1 MICYNSTN
9 VGSNTEKM
17 KQESISK
24 PFSWEFTWKT
34 VSQGSLWQFS
44 LIFVGCVSS
53 LIYPHAPLV
62 GLSAVAGNTLA
73 RKKALSCVMAI
84 WLANQLYGFIIRKYP
99 QTWESLTWGIVMG
112 LATLLVTGLVT
123 LRPSFCQ
130 RFWGHCLWLVIS
142 VIGGYLLYQG
152 AIILIAQLMG
162 GHGLTSAILS
172 RIFLKNCLWGLG
184 LSLIHACVIGVMMQ
198 FFSQYSPQ
206 SDYSS

>member
-1 MICYNSTN
+1 M
-9 VGSNTEKM
+9 GQK
-17 KQESISK
+17 SIYK
-24 PFSWEFTWKT
+24 PFSWQSAWKT
-34 VSQGSLWQFS
+34 VSQGSFWQFS

-62 GLSAVAGNTLA
+62 GFSAVAGNTLT
-73 RKKALSCVMAI
+73 RKKALTCVMVI
-84 WLANQLYGFIIRKYP
+84 WLANQLYGFIIRQYP

-112 LATLLVTGLVT
+112 LGTLFVTGLVT
-123 LRPSFCQ
+123 LRPTFCQ

-162 GHGLTSAILS
+162 VHGLTLAILW
-172 RIFLKNCLWGLG
+172 RIFLKNCLWGIG
-184 LSLIHACVIGVMMQ
+184 LSFIHGCVIGVMMQ
-198 FFSQYSPQ
+198 FSPRYSSR